1 MGVSSSADEN
11 VTRNILQI
19 LHTKLYLEICVLL
32 NKPPFEHTPKIKINI
47 MSMQDPHLSNV
58 KLITCNMLV
67 TIPLSPHY
75 SHPCFTPGPWSSM
88 KLSRDC
94 GTCPWY
100 VRLYVF
106 TALAAIHFKLSFVC
120 VRRMISATPA
130 MQSKQNVF
138 TALKKYYTI

>member
-1 MGVSSSADEN
+1 MGSQLYMESIILYWKIYFANITFSALFRNLHLIECNLLYTYFEN
-11 VTRNILQI
+11 
-19 LHTKLYLEICVLL
+19 
-32 NKPPFEHTPKIKINI
+32 KINT

-58 KLITCNMLV
+58 MLITCIMLV
-67 TIPLSPHY
+67 IIPLSPHY

-130 MQSKQNVF
+130 MQSKKKVF
-138 TALKKYYTI
+138 IPLKIY